1 MDELLVDLKIH
12 RKGEVV
18 FDQQTSGAEMAR
30 SFDDLVGWLGR
41 DNTMPS
47 GAFLMTG
54 TGIVPSS
61 DFTLQ
66 PDDVVHIS
74 IAGIGTLSN
83 PIVQA

>member
-1 MDELLVDLKIH
+1 VDLKIH
-12 RKGEVV
+12 RNGQIV

-30 SFDDLVGWLGR
+30 SFEDLVGWLSR
-41 DNTMPS
+41 DNSMPS

-54 TGIVPSS
+54 TGIAPSN
-61 DFTLQ
+61 DFTLR
-66 PDDVVHIS
+66 PGDLVHIS